1 LRARLRGGAEE
12 FVDAIGVESDD
23 DLIAN
28 DDGGSHT
35 AVVGTDQFE
44 YGTLV
49 AADVA
54 VFEIDT
60 SAREVGLKGAARR
73 SAGLGEN
80 NHLLHTEI

>member
-1 LRARLRGGAEE
+1 L
-12 FVDAIGVESDD
+12 AID
-23 DLIAN
+23 
-28 DDGGSHT
+28 DDGGSNAA
-35 AVVGTDQFE
+35 AVGPDQFE
-44 YGTLV
+44 DGALV

-54 VFEIDT
+54 IDEIDT